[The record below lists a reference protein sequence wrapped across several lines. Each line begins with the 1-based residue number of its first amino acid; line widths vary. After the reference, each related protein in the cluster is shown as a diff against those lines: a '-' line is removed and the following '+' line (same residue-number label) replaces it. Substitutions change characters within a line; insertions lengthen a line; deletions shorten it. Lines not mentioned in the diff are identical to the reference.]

1 MKDWEN
7 IFAMLKVFMKEYT
20 RKSYKLPRICN
31 KKKKKKRKKEKEEGN
46 PRGERN
52 TSSAEEKI
60 QKFIKPVKR
69 C

>member
-31 KKKKKKRKKEKEEGN
+31 NNKKKKKKERKGGGEPQGGKEYK
-46 PRGERN
+46 
-52 TSSAEEKI
+52 
-60 QKFIKPVKR
+60 
-69 C
+69 